1 MPAQLGRDDAI
12 AALEAQEGAV
22 EFLHQIMTLLDRV
35 FRSTINPFGTAAT
48 LNTGTTEGTVPVLG
62 AGGKLAAASLPSSIP
77 ASKVTTGQFAPGQV
91 PAMYPRQFTSG
102 VLDARRIAAGS
113 IPIRLKLQ
121 DIAADGRT
129 GTGVK
134 IPPDKLPIGY
144 SLTRWPTSVAAGG
157 PGVQNADGLTIGTNA
172 PIVSTVRGQR
182 PGEAESTTRRTQ
194 GGFRAS
200 DGSLRM
206 QIRVDYVRTG
216 YNSGAWIG
224 DAPIPDRFK
233 IPPEMPGNGNGDGP
247 IIPPTDPD
255 DDNDDPGSGGP

>member
-22 EFLHQIMTLLDRV
+22 EFLHQVMTLLDRL

-48 LNTGTTEGTVPVLG
+48 VNTGTTEGTVPVLG
-62 AGGKLAAASLPSSIP
+62 AGGKLAAARLPALIP
-77 ASKVTTGQFAPGQV
+77 ASKITTGTFAPGQI
-91 PAMYPRQFTSG
+91 PAMYPRKFTSG
-102 VLDARRIAAGS
+102 VLSLARIAPAS
-113 IPIRLKLQ
+113 IPVHKIQ
-121 DIAADGRT
+121 DITADGRT
-129 GTGVK
+129 GTGVT
-134 IPPDKLPIGY
+134 IPPENLPIGY

-157 PGVQNADGLTIGTNA
+157 PGVQNADGVTIGTNA

-200 DGSLRM
+200 DGSLRV

-233 IPPEMPGNGNGDGP
+233 IPPEPDPGGPGDPDMPQPPTNGNGNN
-247 IIPPTDPD
+247 PPP
-255 DDNDDPGSGGP
+255 PHG